1 MERKP
6 KSKLSA
12 ILDIVLPFVF
22 AGVALL
28 AAVKSEFR
36 FTAFKSLAGEHTA
49 LLLTKGVFLLIAG
62 MLLVLGVVS
71 IKRALNARK

>member
-1 MERKP
+1 MKN
-6 KSKLSA
+6 KISA
-12 ILDIVLPFVF
+12 VANIVLPFLLAF
-22 AGVALL
+22 VALL

-36 FTAFKSLAGEHTA
+36 FTAFKAIAGEHTA

-71 IKRALNARK
+71 IKRALDARK